1 MKRKQRTYEYGA
13 YFRCQDLY
21 KKLLTLLQELPLE
34 RIGNEDGMYFQ
45 TKERSYY
52 NKEQQLQQQRLVTLC
67 EEAKMKRKRNEMML
81 PMINKTLTGFPIR
94 KTKTEVIKVKYS
106 CDSSNKKKRR
116 CMLMMMDTTAKC
128 KYVKKGSDVT
138 KDNEDDSSFPRR
150 CLTFN
155 TTTTTMNNYNRGWSC
170 KRKKYKEY
178 EVNKGRKNLSNV
190 FDTVGRSDKG
200 MVSLNNTKI
209 MKRTMLLKKTSV

>member
-1 MKRKQRTYEYGA
+1 MIKKQRTYEYGA

-34 RIGNEDGMYFQ
+34 RIGNGNGMYFQ
-45 TKERSYY
+45 TKESCYY

-67 EEAKMKRKRNEMML
+67 EEVKMKRKRNEVRL
-81 PMINKTLTGFPIR
+81 PMINKTLMGFPIR
-94 KTKTEVIKVKYS
+94 KTKTEVIKVKWGD
-106 CDSSNKKKRR
+106 DSSNNNNKKRR
-116 CMLMMMDTTAKC
+116 CMLLMDRTAKGKC
-128 KYVKKGSDVT
+128 VT

-155 TTTTTMNNYNRGWSC
+155 TTTTTNNYNRGWSC
-170 KRKKYKEY
+170 KRKYKEY
-178 EVNKGRKNLSNV
+178 EVNKQRKNLSNV

-200 MVSLNNTKI
+200 MISLNNTKI
-209 MKRTMLLKKTSV
+209 MKRPMLIKKTSV

>member
-1 MKRKQRTYEYGA
+1 MIRKQRTYEYGA

-45 TKERSYY
+45 TKESCYY

-67 EEAKMKRKRNEMML
+67 EEAKMKRKRNEVML

-106 CDSSNKKKRR
+106 GDSSNKKKRR
-116 CMLMMMDTTAKC
+116 CMLMMMDRTA
-128 KYVKKGSDVT
+128 KKGSDVT

-155 TTTTTMNNYNRGWSC
+155 TTTMNNYNRGWSC
-170 KRKKYKEY
+170 KSKRKYKEY

-200 MVSLNNTKI
+200 MISLNNTKI
-209 MKRTMLLKKTSV
+209 MKRTMLMKKTSV

>member
-1 MKRKQRTYEYGA
+1 
-13 YFRCQDLY
+13 
-21 KKLLTLLQELPLE
+21 
-34 RIGNEDGMYFQ
+34 
-45 TKERSYY
+45 
-52 NKEQQLQQQRLVTLC
+52 
-67 EEAKMKRKRNEMML
+67 
-81 PMINKTLTGFPIR
+81 
-94 KTKTEVIKVKYS
+94 
-106 CDSSNKKKRR
+106 
-116 CMLMMMDTTAKC
+116 MMMDTTAKC
-128 KYVKKGSDVT
+128 KYVT

-155 TTTTTMNNYNRGWSC
+155 TTTMNNYNRGWSC